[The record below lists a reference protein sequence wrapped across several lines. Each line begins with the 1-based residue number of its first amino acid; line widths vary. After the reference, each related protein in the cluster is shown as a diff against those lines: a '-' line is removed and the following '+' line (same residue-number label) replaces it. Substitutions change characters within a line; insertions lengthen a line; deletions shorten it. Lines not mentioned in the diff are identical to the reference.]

1 MTLSDKISDT
11 PLAMREYTWH
21 SAEAA
26 HTDAYLWPI
35 VMKQLLSHSQGGR
48 VFDLGCGNGAFTRH
62 LASAGYDVVGVD
74 PSETGVAIS
83 RKEYPECE
91 VHLGSAYDDLANR
104 FGQFDVV
111 VSLEVV
117 EHVYNPRHF
126 ARTVSEL
133 LKPGGTAIISTPFH
147 GYWKN
152 LSLAMT
158 GKLDQHFTVLWD
170 HGHIKF
176 WSPRTLTTLL
186 DEVGLTDIQFAYAGR
201 IYPFYKSMV
210 AVARKQD

>member
-1 MTLSDKISDT
+1 VANRD
-11 PLAMREYTWH
+11 
-21 SAEAA
+21 EAIVIA
-26 HTDAYLWPI
+26 FAGGPGFRFGLWKWSI
-35 VMKQLLSHSQGGR
+35 HA
-48 VFDLGCGNGAFTRH
+48 AF
-62 LASAGYDVVGVD
+62 GVCRLRCCRCRS
-74 PSETGVAIS
+74 SETGVAIS

-91 VHLGSAYDDLANR
+91 GHLASAYDELSSR
-104 FGQFDVV
+104 CGQFDVV

-117 EHVYNPRHF
+117 QHVYNPRHF

-176 WSPRTLTTLL
+176 LSPRTLTTLL